1 MLNATMG
8 HSGTQSAAEA
18 FCTVNAHCLENIVR
32 LSDDMDVLASHD
44 IVDDRG
50 IKLWAK
56 GKPVS
61 RALQEKMLKRRL
73 QKPLEISLDV
83 GDGVSLESIV
93 DDCFTLMKEVPALEL
108 LGGSS
113 SAKATLKN
121 ARSIQLPAPLK
132 LLLISARERMYLPPN
147 SVNASMSM
155 RHSVAGAFLSR
166 VGARPSVLENRYIR
180 PPQLS

>member
-32 LSDDMDVLASHD
+32 LSDDMEVLASHD

-61 RALQEKMLKRRL
+61 RALQEKNAQAPAAKTARNQPRR
-73 QKPLEISLDV
+73 
-83 GDGVSLESIV
+83 
-93 DDCFTLMKEVPALEL
+93 
-108 LGGSS
+108 
-113 SAKATLKN
+113 
-121 ARSIQLPAPLK
+121 R
-132 LLLISARERMYLPPN
+132 
-147 SVNASMSM
+147 
-155 RHSVAGAFLSR
+155 
-166 VGARPSVLENRYIR
+166 
-180 PPQLS
+180 